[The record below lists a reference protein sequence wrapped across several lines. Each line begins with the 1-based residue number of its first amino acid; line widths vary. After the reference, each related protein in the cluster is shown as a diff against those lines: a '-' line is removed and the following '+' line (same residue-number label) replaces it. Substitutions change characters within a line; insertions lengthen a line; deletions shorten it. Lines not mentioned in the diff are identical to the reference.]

1 MERRMTRARSRKP
14 VVGLVTIAFCFCFLV
29 HFLSTSQVSTGSV
42 TSLEHAASPR
52 PSGVVTRAPPAELTR
67 NYPDWMREA
76 LAFTPAAAIRKWQH
90 IDYLLVLGIPSV
102 DMLERQRRRNLQR
115 TTCWQY
121 DGVARRAN
129 GFTGA
134 MLPLYVLARHP
145 SNGYAYTDAMRREVL
160 RWSDMIALP
169 MYEGKPS
176 TNKKVGGGGKWGTEA
191 EIGMSRKTFYWFD
204 FALRMFPNASY
215 FAKGDDDMFLRVPQ
229 YLADLRS
236 LPRRGLY
243 WGTMGHLA
251 VDGYRFTYA
260 FGALYTLGRD
270 VAERFVSYRPLRTF
284 INVPYSGIRWEE
296 FNAVYLYAEDAMVGI
311 TLKRAG
317 YSSELFHVN
326 EKKCSFHE
334 LHAGFLVRPVSPSS
348 VMVHHVKEEDYGALM
363 KRFNDGKVVAPRKL
377 EDTNRDAGVKTFGCI
392 EAGTAA
398 GGRGS
403 V

>member
-1 MERRMTRARSRKP
+1 MSLRWAML
-14 VVGLVTIAFCFCFLV
+14 LVSIASWYIAITLFLI
-29 HFLSTSQVSTGSV
+29 G
-42 TSLEHAASPR
+42 

-67 NYPDWMREA
+67 NYPGWMRQA

-160 RWSDMIALP
+160 KWSDMIALP

-243 WGTMGHLA
+243 WGTMDRFT

-270 VAERFVSYRPLRTF
+270 VAERFVSYLPLKSV
-284 INVPYSGIRWEE
+284 IDLPYSEKE
-296 FNAVYLYAEDAMVGI
+296 AHKFKALYLYAEDAMVGI

-317 YSSELFHVN
+317 YSSKLFHVN
-326 EKKCSFHE
+326 EKKCSFHDI
-334 LHAGFLVRPVSPSS
+334 HAGALVGPLSPSS

-363 KRFNDGKVVAPRKL
+363 KRFNDGKVVAPRNL
-377 EDTNRDAGVKTFGCI
+377 SSSEFSSRRMFMCL
-392 EAGTAA
+392 
-398 GGRGS
+398 
-403 V
+403 